1 MRKYIIT
8 PVLLAIV
15 CMVMCHCTFNRKASV
30 AANEYLIQGELAN
43 LPDSIVIGLYEED
56 GNILNCVLRDTL
68 MNGQFSF
75 RDTVSTTRKMLIM
88 SDNRGFPGTWLEVW
102 IAPGEYIEIKGQDK
116 LVKTWEVVSDVPE
129 QQEENRFTACTMA
142 QQKELMQYMAAE
154 YDWQRMMFID
164 HPGDR
169 EFESQAWAK
178 IDSIRKLSMPL
189 QQEIWKKEMEYMEEA
204 PVSPVWMDRLLF
216 FASMMKYKTIM
227 PYKEEVKNLY
237 ARMSESDKQTDDG
250 QEITAYVYP
259 PTTVGVGDMMVDGD
273 LYDANDSLRHISEFK
288 GKFILLDFWSSGCGP
303 CVESIPEMEK
313 VMDLYKD
320 KMTVISISEDPK
332 ARWKEYIKTKG
343 MGGNQWN

>member
-1 MRKYIIT
+1 
-8 PVLLAIV
+8 
-15 CMVMCHCTFNRKASV
+15 MVMCHCTFNRKASV

-56 GNILNCVLRDTL
+56 GSILNCVWRDTL

-116 LVKTWEVVSDVPE
+116 LVKTWEVVSGVPE
-129 QQEENRFTACTMA
+129 QQEENRFTACAMA

-227 PYKEEVKNLY
+227 PYKEEVKNS
-237 ARMSESDKQTDDG
+237 MPECPKPINKQMTDRRL
-250 QEITAYVYP
+250 QP
-259 PTTVGVGDMMVDGD
+259 M
-273 LYDANDSLRHISEFK
+273 
-288 GKFILLDFWSSGCGP
+288 FILPLP
-303 CVESIPEMEK
+303 
-313 VMDLYKD
+313 
-320 KMTVISISEDPK
+320 
-332 ARWKEYIKTKG
+332 
-343 MGGNQWN
+343 

>member
-15 CMVMCHCTFNRKASV
+15 CMLMCHCTFNRKASV

-56 GNILNCVLRDTL
+56 GNILNCVWRDTL

-129 QQEENRFTACTMA
+129 QHEENRFTACAMA
-142 QQKELMQYMAAE
+142 QQKELMQHMAAE

-227 PYKEEVKNLY
+227 PYKEEVKNS
-237 ARMSESDKQTDDG
+237 MPECPKPINKQMTDRRL
-250 QEITAYVYP
+250 QP
-259 PTTVGVGDMMVDGD
+259 M
-273 LYDANDSLRHISEFK
+273 
-288 GKFILLDFWSSGCGP
+288 FILPLP
-303 CVESIPEMEK
+303 
-313 VMDLYKD
+313 
-320 KMTVISISEDPK
+320 
-332 ARWKEYIKTKG
+332 
-343 MGGNQWN
+343 

>member
-8 PVLLAIV
+8 PALLAIV

-56 GNILNCVLRDTL
+56 GSILNCVWRDTL

-129 QQEENRFTACTMA
+129 QQEENRFTACAMA

-178 IDSIRKLSMPL
+178 KRFYPETVNAVAAGNLEKGNGIHGRSARLSG
-189 QQEIWKKEMEYMEEA
+189 
-204 PVSPVWMDRLLF
+204 V
-216 FASMMKYKTIM
+216 
-227 PYKEEVKNLY
+227 
-237 ARMSESDKQTDDG
+237 DG
-250 QEITAYVYP
+250 QIIVICFHDEI
-259 PTTVGVGDMMVDGD
+259 
-273 LYDANDSLRHISEFK
+273 
-288 GKFILLDFWSSGCGP
+288 
-303 CVESIPEMEK
+303 
-313 VMDLYKD
+313 
-320 KMTVISISEDPK
+320 
-332 ARWKEYIKTKG
+332 
-343 MGGNQWN
+343 

>member
-15 CMVMCHCTFNRKASV
+15 CMVMCRCTSNRKASV

-129 QQEENRFTACTMA
+129 QQEENRFTACAMA

-169 EFESQAWAK
+169 EFESQAWA
-178 IDSIRKLSMPL
+178 R
-189 QQEIWKKEMEYMEEA
+189 
-204 PVSPVWMDRLLF
+204 
-216 FASMMKYKTIM
+216 
-227 PYKEEVKNLY
+227 
-237 ARMSESDKQTDDG
+237 
-250 QEITAYVYP
+250 
-259 PTTVGVGDMMVDGD
+259 
-273 LYDANDSLRHISEFK
+273 
-288 GKFILLDFWSSGCGP
+288 
-303 CVESIPEMEK
+303 
-313 VMDLYKD
+313 
-320 KMTVISISEDPK
+320 
-332 ARWKEYIKTKG
+332 
-343 MGGNQWN
+343 